1 MTSLNSSSK
10 GLCFNKNMEKTRR
23 DFLIMIIGLIKV
35 PLLSSL
41 LQINLIVPHEYQ
53 IFCILNGR
61 FELKAQVKTEIF
73 ESNSSFRY
81 FLIVAQLQ

>member
-1 MTSLNSSSK
+1 
-10 GLCFNKNMEKTRR
+10 MEKTRR

-41 LQINLIVPHEYQ
+41 LQINLMVPHEYQ
-53 IFCILNGR
+53 IFCIFNGR

>member
-23 DFLIMIIGLIKV
+23 DFIVMIIGLIWV
-35 PLLSSL
+35 SLLSSL
-41 LQINLIVPHEYQ
+41 LLIILMNIRY
-53 IFCILNGR
+53 FCILNGR

-73 ESNSSFRY
+73 ESNSSFIY
-81 FLIVAQLQ
+81 FLIVAQL